1 MDSVVKKWS
10 VVLDG
15 HKTSV
20 SLENEFWSSLKDI
33 AKRRN
38 MTMAKLIMEI
48 DSSRDGA
55 NLSSA
60 LRLHALNHYMELCH
74 RR

>member
-1 MDSVVKKWS
+1 MDSVVKKRS

-48 DSSRDGA
+48 DGSRDGA

-60 LRLHALNHYMELCH
+60 LRVHVLNHYMELC
-74 RR
+74 